1 MDFKYHRKYVRRGS
15 MTQKSYERWVLNDG
29 ADPEGEGKGKGKGK
43 GFFGEEKEEK
53 GIQGKI

>member
-1 MDFKYHRKYVRRGS
+1 MDFKYHQKYVRRGS

-29 ADPEGEGKGKGKGK
+29 ADPEGE
-43 GFFGEEKEEK
+43 ETEEK

>member
-29 ADPEGEGKGKGKGK
+29 ADTEGEGKGVL
-43 GFFGEEKEEK
+43 GEEKEEK

>member
-1 MDFKYHRKYVRRGS
+1 

-43 GFFGEEKEEK
+43 GFWGEEKEEK
-53 GIQGKI
+53 RIHGKI

>member
-29 ADPEGEGKGKGKGK
+29 ADPEGEGKG
-43 GFFGEEKEEK
+43 FLGEEKEEK